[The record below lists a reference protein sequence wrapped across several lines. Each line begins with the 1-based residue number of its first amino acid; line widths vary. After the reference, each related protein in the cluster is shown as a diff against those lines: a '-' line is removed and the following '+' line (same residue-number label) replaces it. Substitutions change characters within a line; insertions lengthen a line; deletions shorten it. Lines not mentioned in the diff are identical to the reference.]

1 MTLNKTSR
9 CIVVAVIGVVPAAM
23 LRAQAPTI
31 SLSPTNPTILAG
43 QTQQFSATSPLT
55 PTAIAGGGYH
65 TCLMF
70 PDATLRCAGENNWG
84 QLGNGGFA
92 NAATPIPVTGIAT
105 ASTVGAGIEHTCSLL
120 ADGTIRCWGTNY
132 VGQLGDGSTA
142 GLSEVP
148 RAVQGISG
156 AIGLAVG
163 GFHNCAL
170 LSDRTVKCW
179 GRNQDGQ
186 VGNGDNTTD
195 VRAPALPVSGLA
207 SVAAITAGGY
217 HSCALMPDSTVRC
230 WGRNTRGQLGDGTG
244 SYFSST
250 PVTVSG
256 MTTAVS
262 VSGGFYHTC
271 AVLRDGTVQCWGD
284 NDSGQIGNA
293 LTYSNVPMTVA
304 GISNALAVSAGAYHT
319 CALLADA
326 TVQCW
331 GRNTNGQLGN
341 GATTN
346 SSSPVL
352 VGGLA
357 SPGFLGA
364 GGIHTCALAADRSGR
379 CWGWNVYGQLGNG
392 TTIDSSVPVKVS
404 GTGLTWTSSNT
415 NAATISTTGR
425 ATGIGRGVT
434 TITVTDSA
442 GNTASTLL
450 TVRTMETLMVTRSG
464 LGTGTVTS
472 APAGINCGTA
482 CSATYLDG
490 TAVTLTATPGTLS
503 VLVGWTGCDSVSGA
517 TCTVTMSSGRT
528 VNAEFLGVP
537 MN

>member
-1 MTLNKTSR
+1 MIVNKTPKL
-9 CIVVAVIGVVPAAM
+9 ILAVIIGALPAAL
-23 LRAQAPTI
+23 LRAQAPTM
-31 SLSPTNPTILAG
+31 SLSPSTPMILAG
-43 QTQQFSATSPLT
+43 QTQQFSATSAFT

-92 NAATPIPVTGIAT
+92 NTATPVPVTGITT
-105 ASTVGAGIEHTCSLL
+105 ASTVGGGIEHTCSLL

-132 VGQLGDGSTA
+132 VGQLGDGTTA

-148 RAVQGISG
+148 RQVQGISG

-195 VRAPALPVSGLA
+195 VRAPDLPVSGLA

-217 HSCALMPDSTVRC
+217 HSCALMSDSTVRC

-244 SYFSST
+244 SFYSST
-250 PVTVSG
+250 PVVVSG
-256 MTTAVS
+256 MTAAVS

-271 AVLRDGTVQCWGD
+271 AVLRDGAVQCWGD
-284 NDSGQIGNA
+284 NDSGQIGSTLA
-293 LTYSNVPMTVA
+293 YSNVPVTVA
-304 GISNALAVSAGAYHT
+304 GISNAIAVSAGAYHS

-326 TVQCW
+326 TVRCW

-346 SSSPVL
+346 SPSPVL
-352 VGGLA
+352 VTSLA
-357 SPGFLGA
+357 GPGFLGA
-364 GGIHTCALAADRSGR
+364 GGIHTCALTADRSGR

-392 TTIDSSVPVKVS
+392 TTIDSSVPVKVG
-404 GTGLTWTSSNT
+404 GTGLTWTSSNS
-415 NAATISTTGR
+415 NAATISATGR

-434 TITVTDSA
+434 TISVTDSA
-442 GNTASTLL
+442 GNTASTQL
-450 TVRTMETLMVTRSG
+450 TVRTMETLTVTRSG

-472 APAGINCGTA
+472 APAGISCGTA

-490 TAVTLTATPGTLS
+490 TAVTLTATPAMLS
-503 VLVGWTGCDSVSGA
+503 VFVGWTGCDSVSGA
-517 TCTVTMSSGRT
+517 TCTVSMSSGRT

>member
-1 MTLNKTSR
+1 MNKIWR
-9 CIVVAVIGVVPAAM
+9 VMLAVIVGAMPAAL
-23 LRAQAPTI
+23 LRAQAPAI
-31 SLSPTNPTILAG
+31 SLSPSNPTILTG
-43 QTQQFSATSPLT
+43 QTQQFSATSAFT
-55 PTAIAGGGYH
+55 PTMVAGGGYH
-65 TCLMF
+65 TCLLF
-70 PDATLRCAGENNWG
+70 PDATVRCAGENNWG

-92 NAATPIPVTGIAT
+92 NAATPVPVVGIST
-105 ASTVGAGIEHTCSLL
+105 ASVVGAGIEHTCSLL

-148 RAVQGISG
+148 KAVQGISG

-244 SYFSST
+244 SFYAST
-250 PVTVSG
+250 PVAVSG
-256 MTTAVS
+256 ITTAVS

-284 NDSGQIGNA
+284 NDSGQIGNTLA
-293 LTYSNVPMTVA
+293 YSSVPMTVA

-319 CALLADA
+319 CALLVDA
-326 TVQCW
+326 TVRCW

-346 SSSPVL
+346 SSSPVPVGSL
-352 VGGLA
+352 VG
-357 SPGFLGA
+357 PGFLGA
-364 GGIHTCALAADRSGR
+364 GGIHTCALTADGSGR
-379 CWGWNVYGQLGNG
+379 CWGWNAYGQLGNG
-392 TTIDSSVPVKVS
+392 TTIDSSIPMKVS

-415 NAATISTTGR
+415 NAATISTIGR

-442 GNTASTLL
+442 GNTANTLL

-472 APAGINCGTA
+472 APAGINCGTT
-482 CSATYLDG
+482 CSTTYLDG
-490 TAVTLTATPGTLS
+490 TSVTLTATPGTLS
-503 VLVGWTGCDSVSGA
+503 VFIGWTGCDSVSGA